1 VKPAGRG
8 TLTYLK
14 KDAMQ
19 ALSTKSRKKRSRKR
33 TCPKA
38 DMPKS
43 R

>member
-1 VKPAGRG
+1 M
-8 TLTYLK
+8 TYVK

-19 ALSTKSRKKRSRKR
+19 PLSTKSREMGSRKL